1 MTTMTIIIDEATEAG
16 LHQLSAKEGR
26 QASEYVARL
35 VARAVRAARPRP
47 EFDAELIRAY
57 TEENKDEEEALAESD
72 LAHRAGL
79 LADEEQL

>member
-1 MTTMTIIIDEATEAG
+1 MTTLTITLDEATEAG

-47 EFDAELIRAY
+47 EFDAELIKAY
-57 TEENKDEEEALAESD
+57 TEENRAEEEALADSGS
-72 LAHRAGL
+72 AHRAEL
-79 LADEEQL
+79 LAWEDQA

>member
-1 MTTMTIIIDEATEAG
+1 MATLTIMLDGTTEAG
-16 LHQLSAKEGR
+16 LYQLSAQEGR

-57 TEENKDEEEALAESD
+57 TKENRDEEEALANSGS
-72 LAHRAGL
+72 AHRVEL
-79 LADEEQL
+79 LEAEDRA